1 MTTKEHNLLLNLQY
15 AQIAIVIIVGLITI
29 ATAMGKVVA
38 ISQRVEALEDKNVIV
53 EQKLDKIIW
62 EIQRR
67 K

>member
-15 AQIAIVIIVGLITI
+15 VQIAIVIIVGLITI
-29 ATAMGKVVA
+29 ATAAGKVVA